1 MEHLKGLLMKYF
13 LQRMPRL
20 ILGLFLYALGIYVTI
35 RANIGYAPW
44 DVFHTGISKA
54 SGMTLGLSS
63 IVVGVVIGLLAVL
76 LGEKIGLGT
85 VANMVVVGLFIDVL
99 IQWDPIPINQN
110 FWLGIPMMILGLYII
125 AFATY
130 FYIGTGF
137 GAGPRDSLMVALTR
151 KTGLPVGICRIGI
164 ELAALATGWYLG
176 GPVGIGTVISALGS
190 GFCVQT
196 TFKLM
201 KFNITS
207 VKHET
212 LADTWRLIHP

>member
-1 MEHLKGLLMKYF
+1 MKHF

-20 ILGLFLYALGIYVTI
+20 FLGLFLYALGIYVTI

-44 DVFHTGISKA
+44 DVFHTGLSKVT
-54 SGMTLGLSS
+54 GMTLGTSS
-63 IVVGVVIGLLAVL
+63 IVVGVVIGLFAVL

-85 VANMVVVGLFIDVL
+85 IANMVVVGVFIDL
-99 IQWDPIPINQN
+99 LMAWNPIQMNQN
-110 FWLGIPMMILGLYII
+110 FWFGIPMIILGLYII

-151 KTGLPVGICRIGI
+151 KTKLPVGLCRGTI
-164 ELAALATGWYLG
+164 EVITLLCGWYLG
-176 GPVGIGTVISALGS
+176 GSVGLGTVISALGS

-201 KFNITS
+201 NFNITS

-212 LADTWRLIHP
+212 LTDTWRLIRQ

>member
-1 MEHLKGLLMKYF
+1 MKYF

-20 ILGLFLYALGIYVTI
+20 ILGLFLYALGIFVTI

-99 IQWDPIPINQN
+99 IQWNPIPINQN

-151 KTGLPVGICRIGI
+151 KAGLPVGICRIGI
-164 ELAALATGWYLG
+164 ELAAWATGWYLG

-212 LADTWRLIHP
+212 LTDTWRLIRP

>member
-1 MEHLKGLLMKYF
+1 MKHFLLR
-13 LQRMPRL
+13 LPRL
-20 ILGLFLYALGIYVTI
+20 FLGLFLYALGIYVTI

-44 DVFHTGISKA
+44 DVFHTGLSKA
-54 SGMTLGLSS
+54 TGMTLGMSS
-63 IVVGVVIGLLAVL
+63 IITGVVIGIFAVL

-85 VANMVVVGLFIDVL
+85 LANMVVVGVFIDVL
-99 IQWDPIPINQN
+99 MTWNPIPVNQN
-110 FWLGIPMMILGLYII
+110 FWFGIPMMILGLYII

-151 KTGLPVGICRIGI
+151 KTKLPVGLCRGTI
-164 ELAALATGWYLG
+164 EVITLLTGWYLG
-176 GPVGIGTVISALGS
+176 GPVGLGTVLSAFGS
-190 GFCVQT
+190 GICVQT

-201 KFNITS
+201 RFDITS

-212 LADTWRLIHP
+212 LADTWRLLRTS

>member
-1 MEHLKGLLMKYF
+1 MKYF

-54 SGMTLGLSS
+54 SVMTLGLSS

-99 IQWDPIPINQN
+99 IQWNPIPINQN

-151 KTGLPVGICRIGI
+151 KTGLPVGI
-164 ELAALATGWYLG
+164 
-176 GPVGIGTVISALGS
+176 
-190 GFCVQT
+190 
-196 TFKLM
+196 
-201 KFNITS
+201 
-207 VKHET
+207 
-212 LADTWRLIHP
+212 